1 MAIRP
6 MILLPDP
13 ILRRTSD
20 PVERVDDEL
29 RRLADDML
37 ETMYDAPGI
46 GLAAIQVGVPRRL
59 IVMDI
64 PKARAEPETDDG
76 EEGETTEPVE
86 EERDPV
92 VLVNPEIVRVGDR
105 PNVYEE
111 GCLSIPEYF
120 AEVERPA
127 SVVARW
133 SDLDGNEHERELDGL
148 WATCIQHEMDHLD
161 GTLFID
167 HISRLRRDR
176 VVKKFVKMAREAG
189 RPLGG
194 ERPILA

>member
-13 ILRRTSD
+13 ILRERSA

-37 ETMYDAPGI
+37 ETMYEAPGI
-46 GLAAIQVGVPRRL
+46 GLAAVQIGVPRRL
-59 IVMDI
+59 IVMDVAQSQ
-64 PKARAEPETDDG
+64 PDPDAPEGTPPTREPI
-76 EEGETTEPVE
+76 
-86 EERDPV
+86 
-92 VLVNPEIVRVGDR
+92 VLVNPEIVTASDA

-111 GCLSIPEYF
+111 GCLSIPDYY
-120 AEVERPA
+120 AEVQRPE
-127 SVVARW
+127 SVRVRW
-133 SDLDGNEHERELDGL
+133 TDLDGNTHEREEGGL
-148 WATCIQHEMDHLD
+148 FATCVQHEMDHLE

-176 VVKKFVKMAREAG
+176 VVKKFVKMAKEEG
-189 RPLGG
+189 RPVGG
-194 ERPILA
+194 ERPVLA